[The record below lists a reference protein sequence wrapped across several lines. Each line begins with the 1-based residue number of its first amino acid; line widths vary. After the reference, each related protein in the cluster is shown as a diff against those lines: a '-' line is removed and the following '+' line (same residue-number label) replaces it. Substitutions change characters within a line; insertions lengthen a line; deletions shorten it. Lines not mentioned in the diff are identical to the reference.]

1 MTALLTPKQL
11 ALAAGVSE
19 STVKRW
25 CDRGLLPV
33 ARTPGGHRRIQ
44 LHEALRVLKELNLPL
59 RHPEALGLPAFSG
72 QGQRV
77 LEKAKDELLQALK
90 TAQADRCRVILHELR
105 CVGLSFAEIGD
116 HVIAPAFEQIGQEW
130 QCGKLQIYQER
141 VACCILSEVLAEI
154 VSTLPEETMHQPL
167 AIGATLSQDHYVLA
181 SQLVQLVS
189 REKGWRAR
197 FLGPNLPA
205 PTLRQAIADWHPR
218 LFWLSISHIT
228 SQQEVIDACQ
238 NLFDYCR
245 QSDCLFVIGGR
256 SIDASL
262 RQQLRYSA
270 YCPDL
275 THLAMLLDTL
285 PPPVQTT
292 EGVTGRSTERPSD
305 APSG

>member
-1 MTALLTPKQL
+1 MAALLTPKQL

-77 LEKAKDELLQALK
+77 LEKAKEELLQALI

-105 CVGLSFAEIGD
+105 CVGLSFAEIAD

-130 QCGKLQIYQER
+130 ECGKLHIYQER
-141 VACCILSEVLAEI
+141 VACCILSEVLAE
-154 VSTLPEETMHQPL
+154 VASTLPEETLHQPL

-181 SQLVQLVS
+181 SQLVQLVL

-218 LFWLSISHIT
+218 LFWLSISHVT
-228 SQQEVIDACQ
+228 SRQDIIEDCRD
-238 NLFDYCR
+238 LFTLCR
-245 QSDCLFVIGGR
+245 QIDCLFVVGGR
-256 SIDASL
+256 SIDESL
-262 RQQLRYSA
+262 RRQLRYSA

-285 PPPVQTT
+285 PPLVQTT
-292 EGVTGRSTERPSD
+292 EGVIGRSTEPPSD
-305 APSG
+305 TPSG

>member
-1 MTALLTPKQL
+1 MATLLTPKQL
-11 ALAAGVSE
+11 ALATGVSE

-33 ARTPGGHRRIQ
+33 ARTPGGHRRIE
-44 LHEALRVLKELNLPL
+44 LNEALRVLKDLNLPL

-90 TAQADRCRVILHELR
+90 NARADRCRVILHELR
-105 CVGLSFAEIGD
+105 YVGLSFTQIGD
-116 HVIAPAFEQIGQEW
+116 HVIAPAFEQMGHEW
-130 QCGKLQIYQER
+130 ECGKLQIYQER
-141 VACCILSEVLAEI
+141 TACCILSEVLAEI
-154 VSTLPEETMHQPL
+154 ASTLPHGTAHQPL

-181 SQLVQLVS
+181 SQLVQLVL

-205 PTLRQAIADWHPR
+205 PTLRQAITDWQPR
-218 LFWLSISHIT
+218 LFWLSISHVT
-228 SQQEVIDACQ
+228 SPQEVIDACRD
-238 NLFDYCR
+238 LFGYCR

-256 SIDASL
+256 SIDESL
-262 RQQLRYSA
+262 RQRLSYSA

-285 PPPVQTT
+285 PPTPINTADHETT
-292 EGVTGRSTERPSD
+292 PRPQSEI
-305 APSG
+305 APG